1 MSRSQNGLGLITN
14 ETDFKWVKTNY
25 TWDITRRL
33 PLTITKATGTAEER
47 ITSLQWHPTYRL
59 PSLVSEPGRSTTY
72 TYDSVGNALTQT
84 VTDSAS
90 GVSRTTAW
98 TYHASGLVATETAPN
113 GAVTSYQYDSYG
125 NLTKAT
131 NALGQGDTYTHDGAG
146 WVLTHTAPTG
156 LVTTYTY
163 DLRGRLLTTSA
174 GGLTTTLT
182 YRPSGQV
189 ATVTTPYGHTTS
201 YRYDAAQRLTGWS
214 DNRGHSGNYVL
225 DAMGNRLS
233 EDIRDAQGQTA
244 WKLAHT
250 INSLNRVASTTVGS
264 AGAPFTYGY
273 DANGDLIS
281 ATQTFNSAAR
291 TTQWQLDALR
301 RVAATRSTEGATA
314 SVAYNALDNITQ
326 ATDFKQVAT
335 NYTRDA
341 LGNAKA
347 ETSPDSGSQSA
358 TYDSLDLPQQVTD
371 AMGRATTIT
380 RDALGRPT
388 RLDYADGTATTLHYD
403 LGGAPYNASGAP
415 QASVGYL
422 SEVRDPSATTSYQR
436 DLLGRIVRKT
446 QTLAGGNL
454 QSVGYSYASAGS
466 AGAGAGQLQSITY
479 PSGKTLQYSY
489 DATGQINAMHWAGQP
504 LLGNIGWTPLG
515 QPTGWQWNGFA
526 NTAGRSSTSEGT
538 NATIL
543 TERRTY
549 TDAGQLASSALLQ
562 LGWDG
567 AGRVSTIT
575 QQHMLPGTA
584 SAGNAGG
591 TAQPQAVT
599 LSSTYSYDN
608 AGRLITSAH
617 SAPAS
622 LALPSGWSLS
632 DTIGAN
638 SMGYAYD
645 TNGNRTQAHYTLQ
658 TLAGTATE
666 KRTEQTASGTNRL
679 QSHSHVYTPA
689 GSNASQTTT
698 QDYPRDAS
706 GSLTRLGSQAL
717 QYNAQGRIAA
727 ATTAGGSTPAF
738 SYQYNSSAQ
747 RLLKTDLR
755 TSTTNTSTTATAT
768 TSTEATLYADDAT
781 GSTVLGQYSNQRST
795 TSAAP
800 AGETDSTEV
809 LWLPTANGPMPIGAQ
824 INGRL
829 YAIDSDHLNT
839 PRRLTN
845 AQGQVVWQWLITGY
859 GEVAPTTGATGYAF
873 EAPQLGGSTNTS
885 GTVYSEEV
893 NFKLRYPGQVW
904 DEETGLSYNLNRY
917 YDGQAGRYVQSDPI
931 GLEGGWNRFAYVG
944 SDPLNFADD
953 EGLQRR
959 AGGPATLS
967 WGQAQ
972 MNFQG
977 VSLTNQIR
985 QYQPNYSYSYASAPG
1000 QGFNATNIFQLQGT
1014 LQRLQAGSVCTPNT
1028 QTGQGYGVND
1038 PAVRISGSWSNTD
1051 LISALKGMPPQGLG
1065 RPDLHHAGQMPGS
1078 AIHEVL
1084 PHLHRG
1090 NTALHPNRFNQGVT
1104 PGMRSQDRQLHWW
1117 YRAQE
1122 QGAFQRFPNLIYD

>member
-1 MSRSQNGLGLITN
+1 MLGAADFAQWDVSRLLPVSVTESSNRSVSRTTT
-14 ETDFKWVKTNY
+14 TDWHPQF
-25 TWDITRRL
+25 RL
-33 PLTITKATGTAEER
+33 PVKVT
-47 ITSLQWHPTYRL
+47 
-59 PSLVSEPGRSTTY
+59 EPGRETAY
-72 TYDSVGNALTQT
+72 TYDSVGNPLSQT
-84 VTDSAS
+84 ITDSAS
-90 GVSRTTAW
+90 GISRTKRW
-98 TYHASGLVATETAPN
+98 TYHANGLVATETAPN

-125 NLTKAT
+125 NLTQAT
-131 NALGQGDTYTHDGAG
+131 NALGQVDTYTHDGAG
-146 WVLTHTAPTG
+146 RVLTHTAPTG

-163 DLRGRLLTTSA
+163 DPRGRLLTTSA

-201 YRYDAAQRLTGWS
+201 YSYDAAQRLTGWS
-214 DNRGHSGNYVL
+214 DNRGHSGSYVL
-225 DAMGNRLS
+225 DPMGNRLS
-233 EDIRDAQGQTA
+233 EEIRDAQGQTA
-244 WKLAHT
+244 WKLART

-264 AGAPFTYGY
+264 AGAPVTYGY

-301 RVAATRSTEGATA
+301 RVAATTSTEGATA
-314 SVAYNALDNITQ
+314 SVAYNALDDITQ

-335 NYTRDA
+335 SYTRDA

-358 TYDSLDLPQQVTD
+358 TYDSLGLPQQVTD

-388 RLDYADGTATTLHYD
+388 RLEYADGTATTLHYD
-403 LGGAPYNASGAP
+403 LGGATYNASGAP

-466 AGAGAGQLQSITY
+466 AGAGQLQSITY

-489 DATGQINAMHWAGQP
+489 DATGQINAVQWAGQP
-504 LLGNIGWTPLG
+504 LLSNIGWTPLG
-515 QPTGWQWNGFA
+515 QPTGWQWSGFA
-526 NTAGRSSTSEGT
+526 NTAGRNNANQGTGDGT
-538 NATIL
+538 NATNATPL

-562 LGWDG
+562 LGWDS
-567 AGRVSTIT
+567 AGRVSSIA
-575 QQHMLPGTA
+575 QQHMLPGTQ

-617 SAPAS
+617 SAPAT

-645 TNGNRTQAHYTLQ
+645 TNGNRTQASYTLQ

-666 KRTEQTASGTNRL
+666 QRTEQTASGTNRL
-679 QSHSHVYTPA
+679 QSHSHTYTPA

-706 GSLTRLGSQAL
+706 GSLTRLGSQTL

-727 ATTAGGSTPAF
+727 IATAGGSSNTAPTY

-747 RLLKTDLR
+747 RLLKTDHR
-755 TSTTNTSTTATAT
+755 TGTAANTATPA
-768 TSTEATLYADDAT
+768 TEATLYADDAT

-795 TSAAP
+795 NSAAP

-809 LWLPTANGPMPIGAQ
+809 LWLPTASGPMPIGAQ

-845 AQGQVVWQWLITGY
+845 AQGQVVWQWLITSY

-873 EAPQLGGSTNTS
+873 EAPQLGGSSNTS
-885 GTVYSEEV
+885 GNVYSEEV

-931 GLEGGWNRFAYVG
+931 GLDGGWNRFAYVG
-944 SDPLNFADD
+944 GNPLLYFDSTGLAPSTTKSGELARTFYECMAEVGLDRPRFGPPVQFDDNLAGSGRANRFTRQITLDSTLYNDASLFNADGSMNNATAANFAHTLIHEGLHTREGVLGFIARGLMDLAARMDVGDGHDPLYNGYADNLMKWKGKELLD
-953 EGLQRR
+953 CMGRKMR
-959 AGGPATLS
+959 
-967 WGQAQ
+967 
-972 MNFQG
+972 
-977 VSLTNQIR
+977 NQ
-985 QYQPNYSYSYASAPG
+985 Q
-1000 QGFNATNIFQLQGT
+1000 
-1014 LQRLQAGSVCTPNT
+1014 C
-1028 QTGQGYGVND
+1028 
-1038 PAVRISGSWSNTD
+1038 
-1051 LISALKGMPPQGLG
+1051 K
-1065 RPDLHHAGQMPGS
+1065 
-1078 AIHEVL
+1078 
-1084 PHLHRG
+1084 
-1090 NTALHPNRFNQGVT
+1090 
-1104 PGMRSQDRQLHWW
+1104 
-1117 YRAQE
+1117 
-1122 QGAFQRFPNLIYD
+1122 